1 MNVAKQQV
9 INRDLL
15 CMRFFLLD
23 GMISEIM
30 WPVGSHFSHEC
41 MWISKLRHPTKLCML
56 TFTHLRKIDFWTNEP
71 RPVDI

>member
-30 WPVGSHFSHEC
+30 
-41 MWISKLRHPTKLCML
+41 
-56 TFTHLRKIDFWTNEP
+56 
-71 RPVDI
+71 